1 MKRIQKLAAHSVLR
15 GTGFAVLAITLAM
28 AALISVPVI
37 ALRVGGIGF
46 LILAVAMVLKATVYP
61 RKRRIRE
68 SEVWIMLED
77 HERPVE
83 STARPLIVTAMQQEL
98 REKALWIAWTAA
110 ACFGLSFFATRVP
123 GF

>member
-1 MKRIQKLAAHSVLR
+1 MEQIRKLAAHSVLR

-46 LILAVAMVLKATVYP
+46 LALASAMMLKASLYP

-83 STARPLIVTAMQQEL
+83 TTARPLIVNAMQQEL
-98 REKALWIAWTAA
+98 REKAVWIAWTAT
-110 ACFGLSFFATRVP
+110 ACLALSFLAGAVAEF
-123 GF
+123 